1 MKEKTCFKIPRS
13 TRTDLFSTNSPDIF
27 QNTLTFSTR
36 LADFHKIIITVLN
49 FYFLSWKWSKRIT
62 GIIRNSVKFVL
73 FGADLA
79 LSLDTAQK
87 RKFYIKNFF
96 FFEQWKPLTDMH
108 QWKIKNIYI
117 RANEAPYVTKA
128 LTKAIMT
135 GSELEISYLKKATRK
150 ICII

>member
-49 FYFLSWKWSKRIT
+49 FYFLSWKWSKRFT

-96 FFEQWKPLTDMH
+96 FFEQWDCSNKDFHFFEDHFMKTLNRHAPM
-108 QWKIKNIYI
+108 KNKKYIY
-117 RANEAPYVTKA
+117 P
-128 LTKAIMT
+128 
-135 GSELEISYLKKATRK
+135 S
-150 ICII
+150 